1 MVALGGIIGLVI
13 VVFGIGTIGSGFK
26 PWTLALI
33 GLPAGAAMYTYQ
45 DYQEIREERQYE
57 LYESDVEAVESTVY
71 APAPDISD
79 MEDAIEVTETLPE
92 LHNCSEIGSYLGK
105 WEYKRITKNGEDVA
119 EMNPTDTM
127 VLSAE
132 YSDTT
137 SFHFQYDIEMLN
149 KHSKGVFGLIEQD
162 QNCAFVFS
170 YFAPDGQSISQSR
183 TFQISYFDGDSLC
196 ITEGPLAF
204 EYRKK

>member
-1 MVALGGIIGLVI
+1 MIALGGIIGLVI
-13 VVFGIGTIGSGFK
+13 VVFGISSVGSGFK

-33 GLPAGAAMYTYQ
+33 GLPAGAAIHTYQ
-45 DYQEIREERQYE
+45 DYEDIRNERRYE

-71 APAPDISD
+71 APAPDLSGI
-79 MEDAIEVTETLPE
+79 EDAIEVTETLPE
-92 LHNCSEIGSYLGK
+92 FRRCAEIESFLGT

-119 EMNPTDTM
+119 TMNSYDTM
-127 VLSAE
+127 SLTVQ

-137 SFHFQYDIEMLN
+137 AFQFQYDIEILN
-149 KHSKGVFGLIEQD
+149 KHSKGIFNLVEQD
-162 QNCAFVFS
+162 QNCAFVFR
-170 YFAPDGQSISQSR
+170 YFAPDGISFTEAR
-183 TFQISYFDGDSLC
+183 TFQIAHFDGDSLC

>member
-92 LHNCSEIGSYLGK
+92 LHNCSEIGSYLG
-105 WEYKRITKNGEDVA
+105 N
-119 EMNPTDTM
+119 
-127 VLSAE
+127 
-132 YSDTT
+132 
-137 SFHFQYDIEMLN
+137 
-149 KHSKGVFGLIEQD
+149 
-162 QNCAFVFS
+162 
-170 YFAPDGQSISQSR
+170 
-183 TFQISYFDGDSLC
+183 
-196 ITEGPLAF
+196 
-204 EYRKK
+204 